1 MNLNRAQVAEMLM
14 VDVVTVDQKVRRGMP
29 YVERGAKGKQWVFD
43 SAAIIQWERDQAVA
57 NAVGDTKK
65 ADTEELRRR
74 KLAAETTIAEIEAAK
89 ARGEVAELRAVE
101 REWASTYAAFRTR
114 MMQIPARVATSLV
127 GETDERAIKSV
138 LTDEIEEALR
148 TMSESVSDDGNDDA

>member
-1 MNLNRAQVAEMLM
+1 MQLNRAQVAEMLQ

-29 YVERGAKGKQWVFD
+29 YVERGAKGRQWIFD
-43 SAAIIQWERDQAVA
+43 SAAIIQWEKDQAVS

-65 ADTEELRRR
+65 ADTEELKRR

-89 ARGEVAELRAVE
+89 VRGEVAELHAVE
-101 REWASTYAAFRTR
+101 REWSSAYAAFRAR
-114 MMQIPARVATSLV
+114 MMQIPARVATSLI

-138 LTDEIEEALR
+138 LSDEIEEALR
-148 TMSESVSDDGNDDA
+148 TMGEAGSDDDSDD

>member
-1 MNLNRAQVAEMLM
+1 MEWNLKQCAEALGISTNS
-14 VDVVTVDQKVRRGMP
+14 VSARVSRGLP
-29 YVERGAKGKQWVFD
+29 YVQRGGHGKEWQFD
-43 SAAIIQWERDQAVA
+43 SAAVIQWIKDQAVA

-101 REWASTYAAFRTR
+101 REWSSAYAAFRTR
-114 MMQIPARVATSLV
+114 MLQIPARVATSLV

-138 LTDEIEEALR
+138 LADEIEESLR
-148 TMSESVSDDGNDDA
+148 TMGEAGGDDDGDDA